1 MELLQGLQ
9 QRVSTPRL
17 TEPGPDARQLEQIF
31 QAALRAPDHARLRPW
46 RFLTVAGE
54 GRHALGEVFARAAL
68 EDQPDL
74 APEAIARFKGLP
86 LRAPLLVAL
95 VCKVV
100 QHPKVPDI
108 EQQLSVA
115 AAAQNILNAAYALGV
130 GAMWRTGSVSYHP
143 ATASALGL
151 AKDEQ
156 LLGFIYMGTPS
167 GSAKKLEPLET
178 KDYVMAWQGQAPS
191 QRVTGE

>member
-17 TEPGPDARQLEQIF
+17 IEPAPDARQLEQIF

-46 RFLTVAGE
+46 RFLTISGE
-54 GRHALGEVFARAAL
+54 ARHALGEVFARAAL

-95 VCKVV
+95 VCKVKE
-100 QHPKVPDI
+100 HPKVPDI
-108 EQQLSVA
+108 EQQMSVA
-115 AAAQNILNAAYALGV
+115 TAAQNILNAAYALGL
-130 GAMWRTGSVSYHP
+130 GAMWRTGAVNYHP
-143 ATASALGL
+143 ATARGLGL
-151 AKDEQ
+151 AENEQ
-156 LLGFIYMGTPS
+156 LLGFIYMGTPG
-167 GSAKKLEPLET
+167 GSAKKLEPLEV
-178 KDYVMAWQGQAPS
+178 KDYVMAWEG
-191 QRVTGE
+191 

>member
-17 TEPGPDARQLEQIF
+17 IEPAPDARQLEQIF

-46 RFLTVAGE
+46 RFLTISGE
-54 GRHALGEVFARAAL
+54 ARHALGEAFARAAL

-95 VCKVV
+95 VCKVKE
-100 QHPKVPDI
+100 HPKVPDI
-108 EQQLSVA
+108 EQQMSVA
-115 AAAQNILNAAYALGV
+115 AAAQNILNAAYALGL
-130 GAMWRTGSVSYHP
+130 GAMWRTGAVNYHP
-143 ATASALGL
+143 ATAR
-151 AKDEQ
+151 
-156 LLGFIYMGTPS
+156 GFGA
-167 GSAKKLEPLET
+167 GRE
-178 KDYVMAWQGQAPS
+178 
-191 QRVTGE
+191 